1 MNYMIVT
8 RNPNGKG
15 LLTIMTGDECEE
27 IAQYETEE
35 EAIDVADNQPLC
47 IAWGYQ
53 IVELE
58 I

>member
-1 MNYMIVT
+1 MNFMIVT

-15 LLTIMTGDECEE
+15 LLTIMTGEDCEE
-27 IAQYETEE
+27 IAQYETEG
-35 EAIDVADNQPLC
+35 EAIEAAENQILC
-47 IAWGYQ
+47 EAWGYQ